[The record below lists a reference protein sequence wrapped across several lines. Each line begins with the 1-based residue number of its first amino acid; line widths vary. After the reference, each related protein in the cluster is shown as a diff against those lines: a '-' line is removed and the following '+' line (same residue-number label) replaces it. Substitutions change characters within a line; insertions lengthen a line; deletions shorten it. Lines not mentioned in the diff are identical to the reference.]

1 MKDLHSPLNAIK
13 VRSGKMFDLNM
24 LVKLDEYL
32 KGVEELEKRYKS
44 LERDQSLVELDQNMI
59 RLQQALVDIIQNV
72 KEIEYEAAEASNK
85 LKTCTIRLD
94 HINKTL
100 YDGSIRDLKQMEC
113 MERELISLRSQKEE
127 LEWKELQCQ
136 ESIDEL
142 IKQKS
147 DLDEKLSVIKGKF
160 STRRGEVRLEAS
172 IIKNEI
178 LRLKRE
184 AEEIT
189 QNADKGILAVYY
201 EIRAKKGSGTAVII
215 NNICT
220 GCNMM
225 IATTIID
232 RIKMGKSIFYCETC
246 GRIHVIPRN

>member
-1 MKDLHSPLNAIK
+1 
-13 VRSGKMFDLNM
+13 MFDLNL

-32 KGVEELEKRYKS
+32 KGVEDLEKRYKS
-44 LERDQSLVELDQNMI
+44 LERDQFLVELDQNMI
-59 RLQQALVDIIQNV
+59 RLQQALVDIIRNV
-72 KEIEYEAAEASNK
+72 KEIENEAAEASDK
-85 LKTCTIRLD
+85 LKACTIRLD

-100 YDGSIRDLKQMEC
+100 YDGSIRDLKQMEH
-113 MERELISLRSQKEE
+113 MERELISLRDQKEE

-136 ESIDEL
+136 ESIDEM

-147 DLDEKLSVIKGKF
+147 DLDEKRSVIKEKF

-172 IIKNEI
+172 NIKNEI
-178 LRLKRE
+178 LRLKKE
-184 AEEIT
+184 AEKIT
-189 QNADKGILAVYY
+189 QNADKDILAVYY
-201 EIRAKKGSGTAVII
+201 EIRAKKGSGAAVIT